1 MKSTL
6 ITLLLTFSLFCG
18 AFVSAQTPTNQDDDV
33 IRVET
38 DLTNLFFTAT
48 NKQKAFIT
56 TLREE
61 DLRLTEDGVP
71 QKILTFQRETDRPL
85 SIAFL
90 IDVSASEERTLPQ
103 EKAAARAFIE
113 TIIQSSKD
121 QAAIIPFTGSAFLE
135 QGLTR
140 DVFSIYRAL
149 ERVEV
154 ALPAYLG
161 SGRPISGIASGPGM
175 KATPP
180 EGSTAIWD
188 AIALTSS
195 EVLARNS
202 DQRQVGRDG
211 QGPPGLRQTPS
222 QPSQNTLGTSA
233 PRAAEVPNQR
243 RRAIILL
250 TDGQDTTSRLPRSE
264 AINRALDAET
274 VIYAIGI
281 GDSKYEGVD
290 HDALNA
296 VAVGTGGRAF
306 FPKRET
312 DLRNA
317 FAEIEQELRSQYLI
331 AYSSTNKN
339 RDGAYRQM
347 HIDITNP
354 ELQKEQLKL
363 RHRPGYFA
371 KPLQNRER

>member
-6 ITLLLTFSLFCG
+6 IPLLLILLLSCGSAGNLF
-18 AFVSAQTPTNQDDDV
+18 AQESVNQDDEV

-38 DLTNLFFTAT
+38 NLTNLFFTAT
-48 NKQKAFIT
+48 DKQKVFIT

-61 DLRLTEDGVP
+61 DLRVIEDGVP

-90 IDVSASEERTLPQ
+90 IDVSISEERTLPQ
-103 EKAAARAFIE
+103 EKAAARTFIE
-113 TIIQSSKD
+113 RVIQSSKD
-121 QAAIIPFTGSAFLE
+121 QAAIIPFTGAAYLE

-149 ERVEV
+149 ERTEV

-161 SGRPISGIASGPGM
+161 AGRPISGIASGPGM
-175 KATPP
+175 KAPGD

-195 EVLARNS
+195 EVLARSS
-202 DQRQVGRDG
+202 DPKVAGQAQGRQGSA
-211 QGPPGLRQTPS
+211 QS
-222 QPSQNTLGTSA
+222 QKDF
-233 PRAAEVPNQR
+233 VPNQR

-250 TDGQDTTSRLPRSE
+250 TDGRDSTSRLSRSE

-274 VIYAIGI
+274 VIYVIGI
-281 GDSKYEGVD
+281 GDKKYGGVD
-290 HDALNA
+290 RDELNT
-296 VAVGTGGRAF
+296 VANATGGRAF

-312 DLRNA
+312 DLTNA

-331 AYSSTNKN
+331 A
-339 RDGAYRQM
+339 
-347 HIDITNP
+347 
-354 ELQKEQLKL
+354 
-363 RHRPGYFA
+363 
-371 KPLQNRER
+371 